1 MYQYH
6 NKTSKTTIT
15 MKTLISRLTMK
26 WVSYN
31 FFDKVEGR
39 EVHNY
44 VDKYGQKW
52 MANYPFFVWS
62 FRIKK

>member
-1 MYQYH
+1 
-6 NKTSKTTIT
+6 

-52 MANYPFFVWS
+52 MANYPFFIWS
-62 FRIKK
+62 FRVKQSKQQEQWEKQ

>member
-1 MYQYH
+1 
-6 NKTSKTTIT
+6 
-15 MKTLISRLTMK
+15 MKELISRLTMK

-62 FRIKK
+62 FRCKNL